1 MGRPI
6 EEWVWLTSPTDPEIK
21 LVDSGNNVKATLR
34 KIDYDRWL
42 VRFELDGLKFG
53 SEFDQIAD
61 DSEAIKMATTWIVLT
76 CESVVKRFKSF
87 ADHVPVLDN

>member
-6 EEWVWLTSPTDPEIK
+6 EEWVWLTFPTDPEIK

-34 KIDYDRWL
+34 KNDYDRWV

-53 SEFDQIAD
+53 VELERIAD
-61 DSEAIKMATTWIVLT
+61 TEAMKIAAKWIVWT
-76 CESVVKRFKSF
+76 CESVVKRFNSF
-87 ADHVPVLDN
+87 AEHVPVLDN